1 MKAFK
6 FMILDLAR
14 IKQQLYLLLAMGC
27 LAFVI
32 MERNENF
39 ITVILYLNCM
49 ATIMQA
55 SIFNFEQKADTGF
68 VNMLPATDL
77 DRIAGRF
84 MTGIFLCIYGV
95 AVEIIVAVIFSATGM
110 NESVYIPELIMSCAG
125 GSLIIMAIQNIIF
138 LSMGK
143 GNGKFWMQ
151 YVYILPGFLM
161 WFGSLAVFSLLVDGT
176 TRRIIKTVMWIKNNA
191 LMLGFVGLFAGILFT
206 IAGVFIVGAISRKKD
221 FV

>member
-14 IKQQLYLLLAMGC
+14 IKSQLYLLPAMGC

-32 MERNENF
+32 MERKDNF
-39 ITVILYLNCM
+39 ITVILFLTFM
-49 ATIMQA
+49 AMVTQA
-55 SIFNFEQKADTGF
+55 GIFNLEQKSDTGF

-77 DRIAGRF
+77 DRVAGRF
-84 MTGIFLCIYGV
+84 LTGIVLCVYGV
-95 AVEIIVAVIFSATGM
+95 VVQIIVAATFWVTGM
-110 NESVYIPELIMSCAG
+110 LEAAYLPELIMSCTG
-125 GSLIIMAIQNIIF
+125 VGLIIMAIQNVIF

-161 WFGSLAVFSLLVDGT
+161 WFGSLAVVSLLADGT
-176 TRRIIKTVMWIKNNA
+176 TRRIIEIVMWIKNNSF
-191 LMLGFVGLFAGILFT
+191 MLGIAGLFAGIFST
-206 IAGVFIVGAISRKKD
+206 IAGIFIVGVISRKKD